1 MITEKSIMGFEELM
15 RSRETN
21 QKVLHCRQEMTL
33 ACSRLVAVEVSRG
46 IVLESVLWNL
56 LMS

>member
-1 MITEKSIMGFEELM
+1 MITEKSIMGFEELT

-21 QKVLHCRQEMTL
+21 WEVLHCRQEMIL

-46 IVLESVLWNL
+46 IILESVLWKL